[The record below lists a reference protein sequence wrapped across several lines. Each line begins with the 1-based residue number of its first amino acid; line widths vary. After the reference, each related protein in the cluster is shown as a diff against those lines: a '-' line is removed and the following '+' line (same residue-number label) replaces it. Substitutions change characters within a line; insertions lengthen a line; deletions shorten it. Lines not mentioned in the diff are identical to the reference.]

1 MTKISLASKLSE
13 PSPIG
18 SVNGSRGRKAEQIYA
33 AAKQIF
39 MESGYE
45 AASMDAVAARAGVS
59 KATIYVHFEGKQALF
74 EAIIRRHT
82 ETLFSHIQLPDK
94 IVDLRQALTVL
105 ARSFVE
111 MILKPDALSMYR
123 VVAAEAARQ
132 PEIGEAFY
140 AAGPAYARQKVGE
153 YMLTLARRGL
163 MKMDEVEAPML
174 ANLFLSMLAGDCHA
188 SAMFGRGQD
197 KDCLDK
203 QIQTAVDLI
212 ASRYGA

>member
-1 MTKISLASKLSE
+1 M
-13 PSPIG
+13 PNG
-18 SVNGSRGRKAEQIYA
+18 SAIGSRGRKAEQIYA

-82 ETLFSHIQLPDK
+82 ETLFNRIQLPEK
-94 IVDLRQALTVL
+94 FADLRQALTAL

-111 MILKPDALSMYR
+111 MILIPDALAMYR

-140 AAGPAYARQKVGE
+140 AAGPAYCRQKVGE
-153 YMLTLARRGL
+153 YFLTLARRGL
-163 MKMDEVEAPML
+163 MRLDESEAPML
-174 ANLFLSMLAGDCHA
+174 ANLFLSMLAGDCHT
-188 SAMFGRGQD
+188 SAMFGRDQD
-197 KDCLDK
+197 KTCLEK

-212 ASRYGA
+212 ASRYGV

>member
-1 MTKISLASKLSE
+1 M
-13 PSPIG
+13 
-18 SVNGSRGRKAEQIYA
+18 NGSRGRKAEQIYA

-82 ETLFSHIQLPDK
+82 ETLFSHIQLPEK

-105 ARSFVE
+105 ANSFVE

-153 YMLTLARRGL
+153 YFHTLVRRGL
-163 MKMDEVEAPML
+163 MRLDEGEAPML

-188 SAMFGRGQD
+188 SAMFGRDQD
-197 KDCLDK
+197 KSCLAH
-203 QIQTAVDLI
+203 QIKTAVDLL
-212 ASRYGA
+212 ASRYGV

>member
-1 MTKISLASKLSE
+1 VSKLSE
-13 PSPIG
+13 PSPSG
-18 SVNGSRGRKAEQIYA
+18 SAIGSRGRKAEQIYA

-59 KATIYVHFEGKQALF
+59 KATIYVHFEGKRALF
-74 EAIIRRHT
+74 EAIIRRNT
-82 ETLFSHIQLPDK
+82 ETLFNRIQLPER
-94 IVDLRQALTVL
+94 ITDLRQALTAL
-105 ARSFVE
+105 ANSFVE
-111 MILKPDALSMYR
+111 MILTPDALSMYR

-140 AAGPAYARQKVGE
+140 AAGPAYCRQKVAE
-153 YMLTLARRGL
+153 YFLTLARRGL
-163 MKMDEVEAPML
+163 MRLDESEAPML

-188 SAMFGRGQD
+188 SAMFGRDQD
-197 KDCLDK
+197 KACLAQ

>member
-1 MTKISLASKLSE
+1 
-13 PSPIG
+13 
-18 SVNGSRGRKAEQIYA
+18 
-33 AAKQIF
+33 

-59 KATIYVHFEGKQALF
+59 KATIYVHFEGKRALF

-82 ETLFSHIQLPDK
+82 EILFSRIQLPEK
-94 IVDLRQALTVL
+94 ISDLRQALTAL

-111 MILKPDALSMYR
+111 MILTPDALSMYR

-140 AAGPAYARQKVGE
+140 AAGPAYTRQKVGE
-153 YMLTLARRGL
+153 YFLTLARRGL
-163 MKMDEVEAPML
+163 MRLEESEAPLL

-188 SAMFGRGQD
+188 SAMFGRGQN
-197 KDCLDK
+197 KACLEE
-203 QIQTAVDLI
+203 QIRTAVELLV
-212 ASRYGA
+212 SRYGM

>member
-1 MTKISLASKLSE
+1 M
-13 PSPIG
+13 
-18 SVNGSRGRKAEQIYA
+18 NGSRGRKAEQIYA

-39 MESGYE
+39 MEAGYE

-82 ETLFSHIQLPDK
+82 ETLFSHIQLPEK

-105 ARSFVE
+105 ANSFVE

-140 AAGPAYARQKVGE
+140 AAGPAYARLKVGE
-153 YMLTLARRGL
+153 YFLTLARRGL
-163 MKMDEVEAPML
+163 MRLDEGEAPML

-188 SAMFGRGQD
+188 SAMFGRDQD
-197 KDCLDK
+197 KSCLAN
-203 QIQTAVDLI
+203 QIKTAVDLL
-212 ASRYGA
+212 ASRYGV

>member
-1 MTKISLASKLSE
+1 
-13 PSPIG
+13 
-18 SVNGSRGRKAEQIYA
+18 
-33 AAKQIF
+33 

-94 IVDLRQALTVL
+94 IVDLRQALTML
-105 ARSFVE
+105 AKSFVE

-123 VVAAEAARQ
+123 VVAAEAVRQ

-153 YMLTLARRGL
+153 YFLTLARRGL
-163 MKMDEVEAPML
+163 MKLDEAEAPML

-188 SAMFGRGQD
+188 SAMFGRGQEEG
-197 KDCLDK
+197 CLDK

>member
-1 MTKISLASKLSE
+1 MS
-13 PSPIG
+13 
-18 SVNGSRGRKAEQIYA
+18 GSRGRKAEQIYA

-59 KATIYVHFEGKQALF
+59 KATIYVHFEGKRALF

-82 ETLFSHIQLPDK
+82 ETLFNRIQLPEK
-94 IVDLRQALTVL
+94 TTDLREALTML
-105 ARSFVE
+105 AKSFVE
-111 MILKPDALSMYR
+111 MILTPDALSMYR

-140 AAGPAYARQKVGE
+140 AAGPAYTRQRVAE
-153 YMLTLARRGL
+153 YFLTLARRGL
-163 MKMDEVEAPML
+163 MRVEDSEARLL
-174 ANLFLSMLAGDCHA
+174 ANLFLSMLAGDCHT

-197 KDCLDK
+197 KGCLEQ
-203 QIQTAVDLI
+203 QIRAAVELI
-212 ASRYGA
+212 VARYGV

>member
-1 MTKISLASKLSE
+1 
-13 PSPIG
+13 
-18 SVNGSRGRKAEQIYA
+18 
-33 AAKQIF
+33 

-59 KATIYVHFEGKQALF
+59 KATIYVHFEGKRALF

-82 ETLFSHIQLPDK
+82 ETLFNRIQLPDK
-94 IVDLRQALTVL
+94 FTDLRQALTAL

-111 MILKPDALSMYR
+111 MILTPDALSMYR

-140 AAGPAYARQKVGE
+140 AAGPAYARQKVCE
-153 YMLTLARRGL
+153 YFLNLARRGL
-163 MKMDEVEAPML
+163 MRLDESEAPIL

-188 SAMFGRGQD
+188 SAMFCRDQG
-197 KDCLDK
+197 KECLEQ